1 LSIESW
7 NRRYAAGEK
16 LDLAP
21 LPLVERFAANLPAGD
36 ALDLAC
42 GPGRHA
48 IYLAERGWRVTAVD
62 GSPIAIDALRARS
75 EKGSIDAR
83 LADLERG
90 GFAIPENTF
99 DLVLDILYLQRDL
112 IPGLKAAVRPGGHA
126 IVMVLL
132 ADPADVEESATR
144 TAKGELAAS
153 SRTGRSCIARKRP
166 AWRDW
171 WRESPEVI
179 ARVSGECAPFWVN

>member
-144 TAKGELAAS
+144 TAKGELAAFFEDWQILHS
-153 SRTGRSCIARKRP
+153 SEEAGLAGLVARKP
-166 AWRDW
+166 GSH
-171 WRESPEVI
+171 RE
-179 ARVSGECAPFWVN
+179 GFG